1 MIDPGLLALLDAR
14 TPAESVD
21 VLVTWVGAATLI
33 RYRIALGRRRER
45 SALERR
51 TGFLISA
58 LALLLLLRGFAWLKG
73 DDPLLGAAMLLPAT
87 MLPLAMTLFV
97 EGLLRR
103 HVSRWIKWLAVAL
116 TMTAATTTIVL
127 RAMSGTDPRPNY
139 VLLASLLIMMSVLGV
154 TLARRD
160 RASLS
165 RSENGLV
172 RACLIVTLFSLPLVA
187 TDFRFDTDW
196 TTPRLGTIGALLF
209 CYTLLRRPQE
219 HARLAWWARDVGR
232 LLLRAGVVC
241 LLLLVALRTAPR
253 EVLAPLFAL
262 ATALVF
268 AVAIVDRLNQANTSR
283 TEVALLRWLAR
294 PPASSLHGFVRELH
308 HLPLTSDALVIG
320 ENDLAPY
327 DHDSLRAALGTGK
340 PVHSLIR
347 LREERAVRTERRA
360 VAARGA
366 DQLTDLLERTEMS
379 HVGLLS
385 SHPLRLLLANIP
397 ELPGAADAELALGAV
412 LRHGQLA
419 VAGEP
424 LKDPQVQVLRCAQD
438 DNP

>member
-1 MIDPGLLALLDAR
+1 MTVSALDLLAAR

-21 VLVTWVGAATLI
+21 VLVTWVGAATLL
-33 RYRIALGRRRER
+33 RYRVALGRRRER

-58 LALLLLLRGFAWLKG
+58 LAMLFLLRGFAWLNPG
-73 DDPLLGAAMLLPAT
+73 VRWLGVAMMLPAT
-87 MLPLAMTLFV
+87 LLPIAMTLFV
-97 EGLLRR
+97 EGLMRR
-103 HVSRWIKWLAVAL
+103 HVARWIKWLAVIA
-116 TMTAATTTIVL
+116 TIVSATTTLVL
-127 RAMSGTDPRPNY
+127 RALSDTDPRPNY
-139 VLLASLLIMMSVLGV
+139 VLLASLLLMMGVLGV

-172 RACLIVTLFSLPLVA
+172 RACLLVTLLALPLVA
-187 TDFRFDTDW
+187 TDFHIDLGW
-196 TTPRLGTIGALLF
+196 PTPRLGTIGTLLF

-219 HARLAWWARDVGR
+219 HVRLSWWALDVGR

-253 EVLAPLFAL
+253 ELFAPLLAL
-262 ATALVF
+262 ATTLVL
-268 AVAIVDRLNQANTSR
+268 AVAIADRLTHANVSR

-294 PPASSLHGFVRELH
+294 PPARSLHGFVRELH
-308 HLPLTSDALVIG
+308 HLSLTADALVIG
-320 ENDLAPY
+320 DGDLAPY
-327 DHDSLRAALGTGK
+327 DHDALRAALGTGK
-340 PVHSLIR
+340 PVHSLAR
-347 LREERAVRTERRA
+347 LREERAMSTERRA
-360 VAARGA
+360 SAARGA

-385 SHPLRLLLANIP
+385 SHPLWLLLANIP
-397 ELPGAADAELALGAV
+397 ELPGAAEAELALGAV

-419 VAGEP
+419 VAGES
-424 LKDPQVQVLRCAQD
+424 RA
-438 DNP
+438 